1 MTQRLLRR
9 LAFATS
15 LSLGISAC
23 LIAVAPTL
31 HAADLPTASPQSQG
45 LSAER
50 LGRVRSLFQAE
61 IDAGRMPGV
70 VVLVARKGKIV
81 QADALGFQDK
91 ESGKPMRRDTIFRA
105 YSMTKPLVSVL
116 TMMLVEEGKVSL
128 DDPVSKHLPAFK
140 GQKLLKDGK
149 QVDPAR
155 PVTVKDLLTHTS
167 GLTAAYAT
175 PAGQPSDTLPLEKM
189 CDFYAGQPLR
199 YEPGSQ
205 WSYNNPGINT
215 LGRIVEAVSG
225 MPYSDFLESRLLEPL
240 GMTSTTFWPD
250 ESELE
255 RRALP
260 YAKDKDSGQL
270 VLGKTHTFRE
280 PYSDPSRTAIPAG
293 GLWSTGEDIAKFCRM
308 MLNKGE
314 LEGRRVLKAETVALM
329 TRNQLGDMP
338 KVSFTPGMA
347 MGLGFHVVRE
357 PQGVS
362 ESLSAGS
369 FGHGGAHGTQ
379 MWIDP
384 VRQRAYVL
392 LVQRANFPNSDAS
405 EARRIFQKAA
415 LDSYAR

>member
-1 MTQRLLRR
+1 MNWR
-9 LAFATS
+9 AS
-15 LSLGISAC
+15 LIC
-23 LIAVAPTL
+23 
-31 HAADLPTASPQSQG
+31 G
-45 LSAER
+45 LSAFSFLVGCGESER
-50 LGRVRSLFQAE
+50 RPEAKVSLEDQNAVMAFALSDQLESNEFSGAVT
-61 IDAGRMPGV
+61 V
-70 VVLVARKGKIV
+70 VVGPEGILGMEAFGLADLKSAR
-81 QADALGFQDK
+81 
-91 ESGKPMRRDTIFRA
+91 PMRKDSVFWIA
-105 YSMTKPLVSVL
+105 SMTKPMTAACV
-116 TMMLVEEGKVSL
+116 MMLVEEGKVSL

-329 TRNQLGDMP
+329 KRNQLGDMP

-415 LDSYAR
+415 LESYGGR

>member
-1 MTQRLLRR
+1 MNWR
-9 LAFATS
+9 AS
-15 LSLGISAC
+15 LIS
-23 LIAVAPTL
+23 
-31 HAADLPTASPQSQG
+31 G
-45 LSAER
+45 LSAFSFLVGCGESER
-50 LGRVRSLFQAE
+50 RPAAKVSLEEQNAVMAFALSDQLESNEFSGAVT
-61 IDAGRMPGV
+61 V
-70 VVLVARKGKIV
+70 VVGPEGILGMEAFGLADLKSAR
-81 QADALGFQDK
+81 
-91 ESGKPMRRDTIFRA
+91 PMRKDSVFWIA
-105 YSMTKPLVSVL
+105 SMTKPMTAACV
-116 TMMLVEEGKVSL
+116 MMLVEEGKVSL

-225 MPYSDFLESRLLEPL
+225 MPYSDFLESRLLEPS

-415 LDSYAR
+415 VESYAR

>member
-1 MTQRLLRR
+1 MNWR
-9 LAFATS
+9 AS
-15 LSLGISAC
+15 LIC
-23 LIAVAPTL
+23 
-31 HAADLPTASPQSQG
+31 G
-45 LSAER
+45 LSAFPFLVGCGESER
-50 LGRVRSLFQAE
+50 RPAAKVNLEEQNAVMAFALSDQLESNEFSGAVT
-61 IDAGRMPGV
+61 V
-70 VVLVARKGKIV
+70 VVGPEGILGMEAFGLADLKSAR
-81 QADALGFQDK
+81 
-91 ESGKPMRRDTIFRA
+91 PMRKDSVFWIA
-105 YSMTKPLVSVL
+105 SMTKPMTAACV
-116 TMMLVEEGKVSL
+116 MMLVEEGKVSL

-415 LDSYAR
+415 LESYAR

>member
-1 MTQRLLRR
+1 
-9 LAFATS
+9 
-15 LSLGISAC
+15 
-23 LIAVAPTL
+23 
-31 HAADLPTASPQSQG
+31 
-45 LSAER
+45 
-50 LGRVRSLFQAE
+50 
-61 IDAGRMPGV
+61 
-70 VVLVARKGKIV
+70 
-81 QADALGFQDK
+81 
-91 ESGKPMRRDTIFRA
+91 
-105 YSMTKPLVSVL
+105 
-116 TMMLVEEGKVSL
+116 
-128 DDPVSKHLPAFK
+128 
-140 GQKLLKDGK
+140 
-149 QVDPAR
+149 
-155 PVTVKDLLTHTS
+155 
-167 GLTAAYAT
+167 
-175 PAGQPSDTLPLEKM
+175 
-189 CDFYAGQPLR
+189 
-199 YEPGSQ
+199 
-205 WSYNNPGINT
+205 
-215 LGRIVEAVSG
+215 
-225 MPYSDFLESRLLEPL
+225 
-240 GMTSTTFWPD
+240 MTSTTFWPD

-415 LDSYAR
+415 VESYAR

>member
-1 MTQRLLRR
+1 MNWR
-9 LAFATS
+9 AS
-15 LSLGISAC
+15 LIS
-23 LIAVAPTL
+23 
-31 HAADLPTASPQSQG
+31 G
-45 LSAER
+45 LSAFSFLVGCGESER
-50 LGRVRSLFQAE
+50 RPAAKVNLEEQNAVMAFALSDQLESNEFSGAVT
-61 IDAGRMPGV
+61 V
-70 VVLVARKGKIV
+70 VVGPEGILGMEAFGLADLKSAR
-81 QADALGFQDK
+81 
-91 ESGKPMRRDTIFRA
+91 PMRKDSVFWIA
-105 YSMTKPLVSVL
+105 SMTKPMTAACV
-116 TMMLVEEGKVSL
+116 MMLVEEGKVSL

-415 LDSYAR
+415 LESYGGR

>member
-1 MTQRLLRR
+1 MNWR
-9 LAFATS
+9 AS
-15 LSLGISAC
+15 LIS
-23 LIAVAPTL
+23 
-31 HAADLPTASPQSQG
+31 G
-45 LSAER
+45 LSAFSFLVGCGESER
-50 LGRVRSLFQAE
+50 RPAAKVSLEEQNAVMAFALSDQLESNEFSGAVT
-61 IDAGRMPGV
+61 V
-70 VVLVARKGKIV
+70 VVGPEGILGMEAFGLADLKSAR
-81 QADALGFQDK
+81 
-91 ESGKPMRRDTIFRA
+91 PMRKDSVFWIA
-105 YSMTKPLVSVL
+105 SMTKPMTAACV
-116 TMMLVEEGKVSL
+116 MMLVEEGKVSL

-415 LDSYAR
+415 LESYGGR